1 VVEKATVIGSAT
13 AGIENRAQHTSI
25 INSLHIFPPSG

>member
-1 VVEKATVIGSAT
+1 VIGSAT

-25 INSLHIFPPSG
+25 INSLHVFPPSG